1 MIILLSGVPGAG
13 KTLNLIK
20 NISCLHC
27 NRGAMSGL
35 ILKGLKT
42 TSCYLFGC

>member
-20 NISCLHC
+20 KVYRACIATGAQCLDK
-27 NRGAMSGL
+27 S
-35 ILKGLKT
+35 
-42 TSCYLFGC
+42 

>member
-20 NISCLHC
+20 KYIVPALQQGRNVWTNLE
-27 NRGAMSGL
+27 
-35 ILKGLKT
+35 GLKT
-42 TSCYLFGC
+42 LPLAIY